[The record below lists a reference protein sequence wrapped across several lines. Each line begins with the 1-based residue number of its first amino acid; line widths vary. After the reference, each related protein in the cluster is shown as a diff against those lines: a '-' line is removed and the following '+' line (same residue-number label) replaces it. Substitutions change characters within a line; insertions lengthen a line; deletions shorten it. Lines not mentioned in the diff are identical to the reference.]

1 MPTKTPIF
9 AVVETFDGGVN
20 VLLHNSKELAIK
32 RFEAILEEV
41 FFNPNWTRTR
51 INKELASAVKS
62 EHYSVC
68 DGDSEQHQS
77 IQIQTLTLE
86 D

>member
-1 MPTKTPIF
+1 MMPKTFFF

-20 VLLHNSKELAIK
+20 VLLHSTKELAIQ
-32 RFEAILEEV
+32 RFHAILEET
-41 FFNPNWTRTR
+41 FFNPNWTRNK
-51 INKELASAVKS
+51 IDKELKKATDA

-77 IQIQTLTLE
+77 LQIQTLTLE
-86 D
+86 G

>member
-1 MPTKTPIF
+1 
-9 AVVETFDGGVN
+9 VETFDGGVN
-20 VLLHNSKELAIK
+20 VLLHHSKEKALK

-41 FFNPNWTRTR
+41 FFNPNWTRAR
-51 INKELASAVKS
+51 INKELEGAIKS

-68 DGDSEQHQS
+68 DGDSEQHQT
-77 IQIQTLTLE
+77 IQIQTLDYE